1 MAGGQQVWV
10 TWSGSK
16 LLHKS
21 RLKVDL
27 LGGVIPFKQKKSK
40 AGSAGLLGSHLT
52 SG

>member
-27 LGGVIPFKQKKSK
+27 LGGATSLKQRK
-40 AGSAGLLGSHLT
+40 AEGGSAACPVVT